1 MLVLSRKK
9 DETVVIGENIEVTV
23 VEVKGDTVKL
33 GITAPKDVK
42 IFRGELLEAIRK
54 VNIEAAS
61 QQAVDL
67 GELDRK
73 LRERKKDRTG
83 E

>member
-9 DETVVIGENIEVTV
+9 DETIIIGDNIELTV

-33 GITAPKDVK
+33 GINAPRDVK
-42 IFRGELLEAIRK
+42 IFRGELLQAIREQ
-54 VNIEAAS
+54 NIEAAAPL
-61 QQAVDL
+61 AVDL
-67 GELDRK
+67 DALTRK
-73 LRERKKDRTG
+73 VKRKS

>member
-9 DETVVIGENIEVTV
+9 DEKVMIGDGIEVTV

-33 GITAPKDVK
+33 GISAPKDVK
-42 IFRGELLEAIRK
+42 IYRGELLEAIRQA
-54 VNIEAAS
+54 NIEAANIP
-61 QQAVDL
+61 ATDL
-67 GELDRK
+67 GELEKK
-73 LRERKKDRTG
+73 LRKK

>member
-9 DETVVIGENIEVTV
+9 DETIIIGDNIELTV

-33 GITAPKDVK
+33 GINAPREVK
-42 IFRGELLEAIRK
+42 IFRGELLQAIREQ
-54 VNIEAAS
+54 NIEAAAPL
-61 QQAVDL
+61 AVDL
-67 GELDRK
+67 DALTRK
-73 LRERKKDRTG
+73 IKRKS